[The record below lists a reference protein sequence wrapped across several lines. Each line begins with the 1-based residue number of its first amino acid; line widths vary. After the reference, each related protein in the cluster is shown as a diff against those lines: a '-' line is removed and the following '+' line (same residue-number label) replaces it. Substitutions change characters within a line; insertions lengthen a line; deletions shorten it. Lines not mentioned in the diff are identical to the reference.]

1 MANGFL
7 TPFLT
12 GALTELQEQKRVS
25 DEIAGSVVDNVSK
38 HILGVEIPQE
48 KAIIKAQEDLK
59 KTYASTYDQK
69 VADGMDA
76 MGGYVSSEQK
86 SQFAE
91 FLSHN
96 SFDGKRAETK
106 KWWDKIKTSHDAD
119 NALDKMAKNIESFK
133 INETLDE
140 QMQNSINKENA

>member
-25 DEIAGSVVDNVSK
+25 DEIAASVVDNVSK

-48 KAIIKAQEDLK
+48 KALIKAQEDLK
-59 KTYASTYDQK
+59 KTYAATYDQK

-76 MGGYVSSEQK
+76 MG
-86 SQFAE
+86 
-91 FLSHN
+91 L
-96 SFDGKRAETK
+96 FDSGTE
-106 KWWDKIKTSHDAD
+106 
-119 NALDKMAKNIESFK
+119 EG
-133 INETLDE
+133 
-140 QMQNSINKENA
+140 

>member
-59 KTYASTYDQK
+59 KT
-69 VADGMDA
+69 
-76 MGGYVSSEQK
+76 
-86 SQFAE
+86 
-91 FLSHN
+91 L
-96 SFDGKRAETK
+96 
-106 KWWDKIKTSHDAD
+106 
-119 NALDKMAKNIESFK
+119 NITPK
-133 INETLDE
+133 
-140 QMQNSINKENA
+140 KENFTKLLTLCTII